1 MVPWNR
7 RAFVATTAAAVGA
20 ALVPAR
26 TLAAIADGTPA
37 GAERTQLADAVAARV
52 TPFPMTQVRLLDGP
66 FLAAQERNRAYLHAL
81 PPDRLLHMFR
91 LTAGLESRAEPLGGW
106 EKPACELRGH
116 FTGGH
121 MLSAAALMAA
131 SSGDD
136 ALKAKVDAMVAEL
149 AQCQHRL
156 GNGYLGAYPENFYDR
171 LRDHKPVW
179 APFYTYHKILAGHLD
194 AYVHCGNQQALATAE
209 AMAGWV
215 ERWAEPL
222 SAAHMARVLETE
234 FGGMGEALCNL
245 YALTGKRQYLDTSH
259 RFDKK
264 VFLDPL
270 ADRRDELQG
279 LHVNTHVPQVIAA
292 ARRYELTG
300 NGRDGAIADYFWDEV
315 TAARSYCTGGISN
328 REFWRTPPGQL
339 AKELGPTTAECCCSY
354 NMLKLT
360 RQRFGW
366 TGDAR
371 AMDFYERTLFN
382 HRLGTQN
389 PADGTLMYYLPLA
402 SGYWKF
408 FGTPLGAFWCCTGT
422 GAEEFSKFGDSIYFK
437 DAQGV
442 YVNLFI
448 ASELNW
454 AEKGVRLRQETRFP
468 AEEGTKLTLRTARPT
483 LLSLHL
489 RIPYW
494 ATRGGSVKVNGTPL
508 AAFADPSS
516 YLTLTRVWHDG
527 DTVELG
533 LPMSLHTAPMP
544 DDPSLQAMMYGP
556 LVLAGRLGNVGLTRE
571 MQYGG
576 DQIGL
581 KGSPATVSPIRASLR
596 DPAGWLEPVAGEP
609 LTFRAAGQAQ
619 PLTLVPLN
627 EVFNERY
634 AVYWQLQDK
643 ATAI

>member
-1 MVPWNR
+1 MTPLTR
-7 RAFVATTAAAVGA
+7 RDFLASTAAAAGT
-20 ALVPAR
+20 ALVPAW
-26 TLAAIADGTPA
+26 AATPVGATIAA
-37 GAERTQLADAVAARV
+37 GVPLPADAAAAPVR
-52 TPFPMTQVRLLDGP
+52 PFPLRRVRLLDGP

-91 LTAGLESRAEPLGGW
+91 QTAGLPSRAEPLGGW
-106 EKPACELRGH
+106 EKPDSELRGH

-121 MLSAAALMAA
+121 VLSAAALMVA
-131 SSGDD
+131 STGDE
-136 ALKAKVDAMVAEL
+136 ALKGKLDAMVAEL
-149 AQCQHRL
+149 ARCQQAL

-179 APFYTYHKILAGHLD
+179 APFYTYHKVMAGHLD
-194 AYVHCGNQQALATAE
+194 AYVHCGNQQALAVAE
-209 AMAGWV
+209 AMAGWA
-215 ERWAEPL
+215 ERWTDPL
-222 SAAHMARVLETE
+222 SEAHMARVLETE
-234 FGGMGEALCNL
+234 FGGMGESLCDL
-245 YALTGKRQYLDTSH
+245 YALTGKRRYLDLSY

-300 NGRDGAIADYFWDEV
+300 AERDRAIADYFWEEV
-315 TAARSYCTGGISN
+315 TAARSYCTGGVSN
-328 REFWRTPPGQL
+328 REFWRTPPGHL

-360 RQRFGW
+360 RHRFAW
-366 TGDAR
+366 TADAR

-389 PADGTLMYYLPLA
+389 PEDGTLMYYLPLA

-422 GAEEFSKFGDSIYFK
+422 GAEEFSKLGDSIYFH
-437 DAQGV
+437 DAQGM

-448 ASELNW
+448 ASEVDW
-454 AEKGVRLRQETRFP
+454 TEKGVRLRQETRFP
-468 AEEGTKLTLRTARPT
+468 AEEGTKLTFRTARPT

-516 YLTLTRVWHDG
+516 YLTLTRVWHDR
-527 DTVELG
+527 DTVELS

-556 LVLAGRLGNVGLTRE
+556 LVLAGRLGDAGLTRA
-571 MQYGG
+571 MRYGG
-576 DQIGL
+576 DQIAL
-581 KGSPATVSPIRASLR
+581 QGSPAPVPPIRASRR
-596 DPAGWLEPVAGEP
+596 DPAGWLEPVAGQP
-609 LTFRAAGQAQ
+609 LTFRATGQPA

-627 EVFNERY
+627 QVMNERY

-643 ATAI
+643 GAT